1 MDERL
6 HRRRGAGLSFLMGGD
21 GEPLL
26 LLHGVP
32 GSSQSWQKVGIKVA
46 SRFRVIIPDLMGFGA
61 SDPPPDDEYYLEAQ
75 AKSVRALLNYLQI
88 NTLYLGGHGFGA
100 SVAVTLMRLYP
111 ELNVRGL
118 TLSATNL
125 FTDTQI
131 PFPINLAR
139 LPLFNQLL
147 SWGMAG
153 NRLGLRALY
162 ESAIENKDE
171 AQWREFRRH
180 LTGGSVKLTRRIV
193 QRDLADFQANNAEI
207 EATLPEITC
216 PTLLLWGDEDPF
228 YPVHVGERVRAALP
242 DALLKVYAYTGHF
255 VPEERPIE
263 CAEDI
268 VLRFTDIPL
277 MLKTPFA

>member
-46 SRFRVIIPDLMGFGA
+46 SRFRVILPDLMGFGA
-61 SDPPPDDEYYLEAQ
+61 SDAPADAFDMEAQ
-75 AKSVRALLNYLQI
+75 AKSVRALVNYLQL
-88 NTLYLGGHGFGA
+88 NRLYLGGHGFGA
-100 SVAVTLMRLYP
+100 SVAVTMMRLYP

-118 TLSATNL
+118 ILSATPL
-125 FTDTQI
+125 VSDMRT
-131 PFPINLAR
+131 PFPMSLAR
-139 LPLFNQLL
+139 LPVFNSLFG
-147 SWGMAG
+147 WGMAG
-153 NRLGLRALY
+153 NRLGLRMLY

-171 AQWREFRRH
+171 AQWRDFRRH
-180 LTGGSVKLTRRIV
+180 LTGGSIKLTRRIL
-193 QRDLADFQANNAEI
+193 QEGMANSHDTYAEI
-207 EATLPEITC
+207 EATLPEINC
-216 PTLLLWGDEDPF
+216 PALLLWGDEDPF
-228 YPVHVGERVRAALP
+228 LTVNVAERARAALP

-263 CAEDI
+263 SAEDI
-268 VLRFTDIPL
+268 ALRFTDAPL
-277 MLKTPFA
+277 IITS

>member
-32 GSSQSWQKVGIKVA
+32 GSSQSWQKVGIRIA

-61 SDPPPDDEYYLEAQ
+61 SDPPGEDFYLEAQ
-75 AKSVRALLNYLQI
+75 ARSVRGLLNYLQI
-88 NTLYLGGHGFGA
+88 NTFYLGGHDFGA
-100 SVAVTLMRLYP
+100 SIAVTLMRLYP

-118 TLSATNL
+118 ILSAANL

-131 PFPINLAR
+131 PFPLTLAR
-139 LPLFNQLL
+139 LPGFNTLFA
-147 SWGMAG
+147 WGMAG
-153 NRLGLRALY
+153 NRLGLRMLY
-162 ESAIENKDE
+162 ESAAQNKEE
-171 AQWREFRRH
+171 AQWRDFRRH
-180 LTGGSVKLTRRIV
+180 FAGGSIKLTRSV
-193 QRDLADFQANNAEI
+193 LQRGLADFQANNAEI
-207 EATLPEITC
+207 EAGLPEIRC
-216 PTLLLWGDEDPF
+216 PALLLWGDEDPF
-228 YPVHVGERVRAALP
+228 YTVHAAERARAALP

-268 VLRFTDIPL
+268 VLRFTDVPL
-277 MLKTPFA
+277 VIKS

>member
-61 SDPPPDDEYYLEAQ
+61 SDAPAEDFYVEEQ
-75 AKSVRALLNYLQI
+75 ATAVRGLLNYLQI
-88 NTLYLGGHGFGA
+88 NSCYLGGHDFGA
-100 SVAVTLMRLYP
+100 SVAVMLMRLYP
-111 ELNVRGL
+111 EINVRGL
-118 TLSATNL
+118 VLSAANL
-125 FTDTQI
+125 LTDTR
-131 PFPINLAR
+131 FSFSMKLAHMPGLNR
-139 LPLFNQLL
+139 LY
-147 SWGMAG
+147 SWSMAG
-153 NRLGLRALY
+153 NRLGLRMLY
-162 ESAIENKDE
+162 ESATQNKEE
-171 AQWREFRRH
+171 ARWGEFRRH
-180 LTGGSVKLTRRIV
+180 LTGGSIKLTRRV
-193 QRDLADFQANNAEI
+193 LQRSLMNGQANHAEI
-207 EATLPEITC
+207 EAMLPQISC

-228 YPVHVGERVRAALP
+228 VAVNVGERVRAILP

-263 CAEDI
+263 SAEDI
-268 VLRFTDIPL
+268 VLRFTDQPL
-277 MLKTPFA
+277 IIKP

>member
-1 MDERL
+1 MMDERL

-32 GSSQSWQKVGIKVA
+32 GSSQTWQKVGIRVA

-61 SDPPPDDEYYLEAQ
+61 SDPPGDEFYLEAQ
-75 AKSVRALLNYLQI
+75 ARSIRALLSYLQI
-88 NTLYLGGHGFGA
+88 NSLYLGGHDFGA

-111 ELNVRGL
+111 ELNVQGL
-118 TLSATNL
+118 ILSAANL
-125 FTDTQI
+125 FPDTRI
-131 PFPINLAR
+131 PFPMVLAR
-139 LPLFNQLL
+139 LPLLNSLFAWSLA
-147 SWGMAG
+147 S

-162 ESAIENKDE
+162 ESAAQNKE
-171 AQWREFRRH
+171 EVRWRDFRHH
-180 LTGGSVKLTRRIV
+180 LTGGSLKLTGRILP
-193 QRDLADFQANNAEI
+193 RTLADSPLDYSEI
-207 EATLPEITC
+207 EATLPQITC

-228 YPVHVGERVRAALP
+228 CTVHVAEQARAVLP

-268 VLRFTDIPL
+268 VLRFTDLPL
-277 MLKTPFA
+277 LIKA